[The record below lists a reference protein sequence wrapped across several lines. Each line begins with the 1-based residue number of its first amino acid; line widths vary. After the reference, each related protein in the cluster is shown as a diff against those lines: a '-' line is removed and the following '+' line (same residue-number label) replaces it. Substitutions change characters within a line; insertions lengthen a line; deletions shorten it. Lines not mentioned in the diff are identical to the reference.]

1 MIRKVKLS
9 DADEIATIYNDYIVS
24 STITFEVEPLSV
36 SQMRERIAHL
46 SSVYPYF
53 IYEEDNKILG
63 FCYAHKWK
71 DRAAYDHTFETTIYL
86 SSHFLHRGIGTLLME
101 KLISECRD
109 MGVAVL
115 IACITYGNEASVRMH
130 KKMGFTQV
138 SHFKRVGMKF
148 GQYLDVVDL
157 QLIL

>member
-53 IYEEDNKILG
+53 I
-63 FCYAHKWK
+63 
-71 DRAAYDHTFETTIYL
+71 
-86 SSHFLHRGIGTLLME
+86 
-101 KLISECRD
+101 
-109 MGVAVL
+109 
-115 IACITYGNEASVRMH
+115 
-130 KKMGFTQV
+130 
-138 SHFKRVGMKF
+138 
-148 GQYLDVVDL
+148 
-157 QLIL
+157 